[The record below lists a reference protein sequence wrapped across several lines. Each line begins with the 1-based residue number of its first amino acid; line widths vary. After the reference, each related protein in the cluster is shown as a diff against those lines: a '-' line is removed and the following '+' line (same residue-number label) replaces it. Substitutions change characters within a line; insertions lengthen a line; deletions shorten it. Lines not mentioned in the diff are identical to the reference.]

1 MIFKKIGFFG
11 LGLIG
16 GSIAKT
22 IKSRFPETAL
32 YATAGHKET
41 IEAAAKDGVIENTE
55 PLPTT
60 AFTDCDLIFLC
71 APVLTNIAILKELAS
86 LPLKDGICITDVG
99 SVKGTIHKEA
109 RALGLT
115 RCFIGG
121 HPMAGSEKTGYDY
134 ASPQLIE
141 NAYYLITP
149 EKDVPEDMVTGFTEL
164 VKGIGCIP
172 LCLDQS
178 SHDHSTAG
186 ISHLPH
192 VIAAGLV
199 NLVRD
204 EDDPE
209 ETMKR
214 IAAGGFRDITRIASS
229 SPEMWENILLSNREA
244 VLSLMDR
251 YSAVLSG
258 IREKIEASDGE
269 GIRSFFQQAK
279 DYRDSLTV
287 RKSSHSH
294 IHELFL
300 DLDDKEGQI
309 ALLTTILAISH
320 INIRNIG
327 ILHNREFEQGV
338 LHIEFYDEPSR
349 EKAAEVL
356 RNYSY
361 TVYDR

>member
-1 MIFKKIGFFG
+1 MKLGKIGFFG

-22 IKSRFPETAL
+22 IKEKYPEASR

-41 IEAAAKDGVIENTE
+41 LEAAFQDGVIKNRE
-55 PLPTT
+55 PLDPS
-60 AFTDCDLIFLC
+60 FFSDCDLIFLC
-71 APVLTNIAILKELAS
+71 APVLTNIRFLRELAA
-86 LPLKDGICITDVG
+86 LPLKEGALITDVG
-99 SVKGTIHKEA
+99 SVKGAIHEEA
-109 RALGLT
+109 RSLGLT

-149 EKDVPEDMVTGFTEL
+149 EKDVPETEVADFTEL
-164 VKGIGCIP
+164 VRTIGCIP
-172 LCLDQS
+172 LVLDQNA
-178 SHDHSTAG
+178 HDFSTAG

-199 NLVRD
+199 NLVHE

-229 SPEMWENILLSNREA
+229 SPEMWENILLSNRDA
-244 VLSLMDR
+244 VLLLMDR
-251 YSAVLSG
+251 YAEVLSE
-258 IREKIEASDGE
+258 IRKRIASSDGE
-269 GIRSFFQQAK
+269 GIRSFFQNAK

-287 RKSSHSH
+287 HKKTHSH

-309 ALLTTILAISH
+309 AHLTTILAISH

-338 LHIEFYDEPSR
+338 LHIEFYDDASLK
-349 EKAAEVL
+349 KAAEVL
-356 RNYSY
+356 RSYSY
-361 TVYDR
+361 TVYER